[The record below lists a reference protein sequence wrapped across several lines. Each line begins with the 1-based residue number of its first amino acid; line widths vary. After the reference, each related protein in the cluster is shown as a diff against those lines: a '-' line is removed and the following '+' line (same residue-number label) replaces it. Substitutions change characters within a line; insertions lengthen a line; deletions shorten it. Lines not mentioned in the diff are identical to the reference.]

1 MGCQTKQ
8 KLEDSQRKFKQKLQ
22 QSAPKPEGL
31 GISMPEPGVGQ
42 GMQSIQ
48 GDVFEEDGKYYSTL
62 EPNMPFDTFQQAA
75 DRYRQNVFV
84 TTGKTV
90 DDVVM
95 GGEQTFADVRPD
107 LISPVF
113 VDAVASDKMV
123 SARKRATSIKQ
134 KSASNTPLSNEDLF
148 FVAENLSLFIPRKKA
163 DGSFDEADH
172 IRTPNWF
179 KSWLTEE
186 TEIANEAAKQLGENV
201 SGFDDF
207 KDIGFGRG
215 PITDQEILAV
225 ASRTIPKD
233 QVKAFKSGVKEQRK
247 RKFQDQIQQSGVS
260 SDNFD
265 DYARGKVDLIVEDT
279 IAPAGKMY
287 RAPFDLAELQKK
299 AAKLNLTAAETSE
312 LQKDLKRYRRQET
325 LTKKDMPTLAAL

>member
-95 GGEQTFADVRPD
+95 GGEQTFADVR
-107 LISPVF
+107 LI
-113 VDAVASDKMV
+113 
-123 SARKRATSIKQ
+123 
-134 KSASNTPLSNEDLF
+134 
-148 FVAENLSLFIPRKKA
+148 
-163 DGSFDEADH
+163 
-172 IRTPNWF
+172 
-179 KSWLTEE
+179 
-186 TEIANEAAKQLGENV
+186 
-201 SGFDDF
+201 
-207 KDIGFGRG
+207 
-215 PITDQEILAV
+215 
-225 ASRTIPKD
+225 
-233 QVKAFKSGVKEQRK
+233 
-247 RKFQDQIQQSGVS
+247 
-260 SDNFD
+260 
-265 DYARGKVDLIVEDT
+265 
-279 IAPAGKMY
+279 
-287 RAPFDLAELQKK
+287 
-299 AAKLNLTAAETSE
+299 
-312 LQKDLKRYRRQET
+312 
-325 LTKKDMPTLAAL
+325 